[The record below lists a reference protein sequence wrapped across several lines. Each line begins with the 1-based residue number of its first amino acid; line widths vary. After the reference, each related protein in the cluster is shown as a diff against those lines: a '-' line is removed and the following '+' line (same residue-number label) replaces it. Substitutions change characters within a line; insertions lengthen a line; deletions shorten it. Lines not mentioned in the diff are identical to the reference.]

1 VHCTQTTLR
10 EQLKSA
16 SREIAAVTAA
26 LETLQ
31 GGTDTGDPS
40 APPPPDVALRLAVG
54 RTRLDGLRA
63 KRTSLEQQ
71 LTQAVAAAA
80 VTPAVTSQE
89 AAVGGRAAPQ
99 RQAVLLHDSEFD
111 ASFPER
117 ESRHAAAARAR
128 TVRGGGGALVET
140 DRDEL
145 IRRGII
151 TPFASLEGFER
162 RVHSSIANVAAS
174 AQARAMARP
183 RTMLVQPHQL
193 PKVAA
198 QPRDFVTPSAAAQ
211 RRAHGD
217 EAGRAARKRRRM
229 EHRKAMEAAAAGK
242 APAPA
247 ADAEEDDEEESD
259 DDADAGAG
267 KQRAGDGGAAEADS
281 DGGASGEEA
290 DDAIYASDGE
300 AAPGSDTSDDADM
313 NYMPRQKPAA
323 AARGGKK
330 RKTEKDAKGQTN
342 GRKRRRRR
350 AALVLDSDDDGDG
363 EAPAAPPAGA
373 AAPSISTE
381 DDPDAAGCAE
391 PDEDDVLFDGGF
403 TVPGRVYARLF
414 DYQRTAL
421 QWLWELHCQRSG
433 GIIGDEMGA
442 SSAARPHLFRAL
454 LCLCL

>member
-1 VHCTQTTLR
+1 MHCTQTTLR

-26 LETLQ
+26 LETLHSD
-31 GGTDTGDPS
+31 TDTGAPS

-71 LTQAVAAAA
+71 LAQAVAAAA
-80 VTPAVTSQE
+80 VTAAVTTQE

-117 ESRHAAAARAR
+117 ESRHAAAARAPAQR
-128 TVRGGGGALVET
+128 TVRSGGGSLVET

-242 APAPA
+242 APAQA
-247 ADAEEDDEEESD
+247 EDAEEDDEEESD

-267 KQRAGDGGAAEADS
+267 KQRAGDGGATEADS
-281 DGGASGEEA
+281 DGSASGEEA
-290 DDAIYASDGE
+290 DDAVSASDGE
-300 AAPGSDTSDDADM
+300 AAPGSDTSDDMDM

-330 RKTEKDAKGQTN
+330 AKKDAKEQKN

-363 EAPAAPPAGA
+363 EAPAAPPAAA
-373 AAPSISTE
+373 AAPSISTD
-381 DDPDAAGCAE
+381 DDPDAAGGAD

-442 SSAARPHLFRAL
+442 SSAARPHLDRAL
-454 LCLCL
+454 LCL